1 MTKKTF
7 LPAFTIAT
15 VLVSASSAYALP
27 AWMQEGKSGRWMFN
41 LKLGPA
47 ITAKETSYCGNA
59 FGVFDCKPTMGA
71 IVLEMGVAVDS
82 KFNAYIILPVPQFQ
96 VHDFLSIVMLP
107 VGFQYDIRVT
117 PKVPDLYITPRLEIG
132 YAAFVPNCNSCDTS
146 SAGFVEL
153 AVGGKLIFA
162 KRWNVGFEPF
172 SLAIFFGQYA
182 NTNINFTAVSYRLL
196 FYGGVN
202 F

>member
-1 MTKKTF
+1 MPKTR
-7 LPAFTIAT
+7 LLSALALAIVLAPAGA
-15 VLVSASSAYALP
+15 AHALP
-27 AWMQEGKSGRWMFN
+27 AWMQEGKAGRWMFN

-47 ITAKETSYCGNA
+47 ITAKATAYCGNA
-59 FGVFDCKPTMGA
+59 FGVLDCRPTMGA
-71 IVLEMGVAVDS
+71 IDLEMGVAVDS

-107 VGFQYDIRVT
+107 VGFQYDIAVT
-117 PKVPDLYITPRLEIG
+117 RKVPDLYITPRIEIG
-132 YAAFVPNCNSCDTS
+132 YAAFIPNCNFCDTT

-162 KRWNVGFEPF
+162 RRWNVGFEPF

-182 NTNINFTAVSYRLL
+182 NTNTNFSAVSYRLL